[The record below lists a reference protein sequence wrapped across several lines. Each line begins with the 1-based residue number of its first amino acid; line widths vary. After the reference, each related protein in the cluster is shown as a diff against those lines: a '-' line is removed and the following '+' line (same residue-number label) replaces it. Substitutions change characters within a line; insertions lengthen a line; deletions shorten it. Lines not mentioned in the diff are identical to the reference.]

1 MYRNCCESVNRNNY
15 KQNSRKSQDSVYRKR
30 SNLVTNSYSKS
41 TTHIY
46 GTTTSMESA
55 GFDCDTLPAPNAS
68 LLRPVI
74 RLCTLYKS
82 DMQQNQYTNHST
94 NIGFGIQ
101 TKPNTSSLIPNY
113 LRVSIVN
120 YKSPAYLAGMEA
132 GDLICEVNGR
142 STLAMSHDEA
152 LYFIK
157 SSYEINGYVRIL
169 VMSDFCYNWLR
180 EHDLLN
186 TIRYDHASIFSYAD
200 FLKHNHVHVPRS
212 CKLKLVGR
220 NKSFGFNLETL
231 LIQPGSSLTSAN
243 KAAAT
248 HSYAHI
254 VVKIERDSPAFA
266 AGLRK
271 GDRIIELDGINVEAE
286 NDKQLNDRI
295 FQAFADSR
303 QLTLFV
309 VDPETDQYFKSKCIK
324 LHSLLP
330 IVSHVTNFPDN

>member
-1 MYRNCCESVNRNNY
+1 
-15 KQNSRKSQDSVYRKR
+15 
-30 SNLVTNSYSKS
+30 
-41 TTHIY
+41 
-46 GTTTSMESA
+46 
-55 GFDCDTLPAPNAS
+55 
-68 LLRPVI
+68 
-74 RLCTLYKS
+74 
-82 DMQQNQYTNHST
+82 
-94 NIGFGIQ
+94 
-101 TKPNTSSLIPNY
+101 
-113 LRVSIVN
+113 
-120 YKSPAYLAGMEA
+120 MEA

-200 FLKHNHVHVPRS
+200 FLKHNHRSVPRS
-212 CKLKLVGR
+212 CKLRLIGR

-231 LIQPGSSLTSAN
+231 LIQPGSSLTSTN

-254 VVKIERDSPAFA
+254 VVKIEKDSPAYA

-330 IVSHVTNFPDN
+330 IVSHVTNFSDN